1 MIDNN
6 FKNAFEDIQVSEQ
19 LEQKIFNQTLY
30 KKKKRNSYK
39 FAYALIACFIFSVI
53 TLNGVR
59 ADIEPEP
66 FDLSYT
72 RMILDDGNEVVLADH
87 LIQKTLPDDV
97 AKTFSDQYF
106 YYTHEEV
113 EQTLGFDLL
122 MVKDAHPVVEYHT
135 VYNKVHTAEDSG
147 DNENN
152 DIAVV
157 HLYSKGILSNISEEH
172 NLQLK
177 TTILTN
183 KANEAYQYCFIADM
197 DINGRKVLQEAY
209 HSSHLNVDVAIYSN
223 EDLGDDYHRLTAV
236 FAYDDVLYQLV
247 SDGLEKE
254 ELIEIVE
261 NME

>member
-6 FKNAFEDIQVSEQ
+6 FKNVFEDIQVSEQ

-106 YYTHEEV
+106 YFTHEEV

-122 MVKDAHPVVEYHT
+122 MVKDTHPVVEYKT
-135 VYNKVHTAEDSG
+135 IWNTTYTADSEKNEENEIAKVGLFSR
-147 DNENN
+147 NLLPNSSENR
-152 DIAVV
+152 
-157 HLYSKGILSNISEEH
+157 
-172 NLQLK
+172 NLMLM
-177 TTILTN
+177 TTILTDN
-183 KANEAYQYCFIADM
+183 ANEAYQHCFITDM